1 MIKKLGRGSY
11 CSVWLAYNYVSSSF
25 NAIKVYNRCDYKRG
39 KREIKVFDN
48 LKSKKISNIITY
60 NCIANYWIIK
70 EEGFIALN
78 SIKFFKLI
86 I

>member
-1 MIKKLGRGSY
+1 MSYFSESEDEDDCYIDWAYEIFNNKYIMIKKLGRGSY

-48 LKSKKISNIITY
+48 LK
-60 NCIANYWIIK
+60 
-70 EEGFIALN
+70 
-78 SIKFFKLI
+78 
-86 I
+86 